1 MHISIVA
8 ALSENHVI
16 GIQGRLPWRLPEDL
30 KRFQQLTLGK
40 TVFMGRKTFES
51 IGKPLKKRRN
61 LVLSQRLP
69 GAWSQGVEVF
79 AHWDEALQAC
89 TQEELFVIGG
99 EGLYS
104 QALPL
109 AQTLYLTLV
118 HRVVEGDTW
127 FPAWG
132 PSLFSEVFS
141 EKGFNSEENLA
152 YTFLVLKR
160 C

>member
-1 MHISIVA
+1 MITLIA
-8 ALSENHVI
+8 ACSRNRVI
-16 GIQGRLPWRLPEDL
+16 GDKNKLIWHVPGDL
-30 KRFQQLTLGK
+30 KRFKELTSGH
-40 TVFMGRKTFES
+40 TVLMGRKTFES

-118 HRVVEGDTW
+118 HRVVERDTW